1 MWLEYLIKG
10 FLIGLFA
17 SIPLGP
23 IGVICIQRTLNKN
36 RLSGFVSGMGAATSD
51 VIFAAV
57 ASFSLTIIIAFIEEK
72 REIFQFIGGIIV
84 ALLGVKIFYTNPV
97 KQLRRHKR
105 KKNGLLEDFLSVLLI
120 TFTNPLAI
128 FLFIA
133 LFASLGVVSEET
145 TWDLS
150 LITLSGVA
158 LGASLWWYIL
168 TSTVNHFRKQFRLK
182 QLWWV
187 NKISG
192 GVIFILGIVALIGVA
207 KILFF

>member
-1 MWLEYLIKG
+1 MWLEYFIKG
-10 FLIGLFA
+10 ILIGLFA

-23 IGVICIQRTLNKN
+23 IGVICIQRTLNKGK
-36 RLSGFVSGMGAATSD
+36 LSGFISGLGAATADS
-51 VIFAAV
+51 IFAGV
-57 ASFSLTIIIAFIEEK
+57 ASFSLTIIIVFIEER
-72 REIFQFIGGIIV
+72 REVFQLIGGVVV

-97 KQLRRHKR
+97 RQLRRHKR
-105 KKNGLLEDFLSVLLI
+105 KKSGMFEDFISVLFL
-120 TFTNPLAI
+120 TATNPLAI
-128 FLFIA
+128 FLFVA
-133 LFASLGVVSEET
+133 LFASFGVVSEET
-145 TWDLS
+145 TWDHS

-158 LGASLWWYIL
+158 AGATLWWYLL

-192 GVIFILGIVALIGVA
+192 GVIFLLGLLAIVGVA

>member
-1 MWLEYLIKG
+1 MWLEFFIKG
-10 FLIGLFA
+10 ILIGLFA

-23 IGVICIQRTLNKN
+23 IGVICIQRTLNKGK
-36 RLSGFVSGMGAATSD
+36 LSGFISGLGAATADS
-51 VIFAAV
+51 IFAGV
-57 ASFSLTIIIAFIEEK
+57 ASFSLTIIIVFIEEK
-72 REIFQFIGGIIV
+72 REVFQLIGGVVV

-97 KQLRRHKR
+97 RQLRRHKR
-105 KKNGLLEDFLSVLLI
+105 KKNGMFEDFISVLFL
-120 TFTNPLAI
+120 TATNPLAI

-133 LFASLGVVSEET
+133 LFASFGVVSEET
-145 TWDLS
+145 TWDHS

-158 LGASLWWYIL
+158 AGASLWWYVL

-192 GVIFILGIVALIGVA
+192 GVIFLLGVLAIVGVA
-207 KILFF
+207 KILWF